1 MICKDNWFYYFCLY
15 VWCKKLDVLLL
26 KNFQNRTT
34 CVKSIIFTIRK
45 LVLTTVFIPPYAAGF
60 ELPAS
65 TLCRYGTGGRQFY
78 PAVVDFRFSFGKR
91 PSYGKLPTLSQYAI
105 LSSRLDEAEGVMQR
119 LQQRDDNIYRVM
131 MQADPLPDEQRSAT
145 ANNARYNELMDMANS
160 RLVIHTLQKM
170 DGLEKKIYAQSKSF
184 DEVVGLCKQHDK
196 MLPAFP
202 PSSRFQT
209 RI

>member
-1 MICKDNWFYYFCLY
+1 M
-15 VWCKKLDVLLL
+15 
-26 KNFQNRTT
+26 
-34 CVKSIIFTIRK
+34 
-45 LVLTTVFIPPYAAGF
+45 
-60 ELPAS
+60 
-65 TLCRYGTGGRQFY
+65 
-78 PAVVDFRFSFGKR
+78 
-91 PSYGKLPTLSQYAI
+91 SQYAI

-170 DGLEKKIYAQSKSF
+170 DDLEKKIYAQSKSF

-196 MLPAFP
+196 MLACIPAIQP
-202 PSSRFQT
+202 VSNKNLKQT
-209 RI
+209 ASGYGMRVDPIYKP